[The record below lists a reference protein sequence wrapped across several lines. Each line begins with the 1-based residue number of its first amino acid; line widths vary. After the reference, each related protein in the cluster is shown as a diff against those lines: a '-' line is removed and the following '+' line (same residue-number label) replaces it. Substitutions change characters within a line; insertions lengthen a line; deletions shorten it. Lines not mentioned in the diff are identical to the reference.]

1 MEKDKTIQE
10 VIELKQKKEELL
22 SLINQEK
29 LNLAELSAQRENL
42 ISNTK
47 LLEEKLNGLEATF
60 QRKNEELNQYNE
72 KINAKKEKETELSVK
87 LAEIEQKI
95 GNAEKNLK
103 EIEKDIEDK
112 KIVIEKTIEQF
123 REIKRKAEFDSN
135 NYFAEL
141 ENKKTEKELK
151 LSEIDIKISN
161 REESLKGLAI
171 QVNQESEK
179 LKEILEATSRNFKIN
194 SDLEA
199 KQLEVDNKINEL
211 LKEREVK
218 IEELKNLGISF
229 DILNGKMKDK
239 QAQYDEL
246 LLKSSTLINKE
257 EYLKNYEEFLRDHFQ
272 KVGLTYK
279 EFKA

>member
-1 MEKDKTIQE
+1 MKNEKEIQE
-10 VIELKQKKEELL
+10 LLDLKRKKEEVL
-22 SLINQEK
+22 SLINSENKK
-29 LNLAELSAQRENL
+29 LKELAAQRENL

-72 KINAKKEKETELSVK
+72 KINAKKEKETELSVQ

-112 KIVIEKTIEQF
+112 KVIVEKTIEQF

-151 LSEIDIKISN
+151 LSEVDIKISS
-161 REESLKGLAI
+161 REESLKGLTI

-194 SDLEA
+194 SELEA

-211 LKEREVK
+211 LKEKEAK
-218 IEELKNLGISF
+218 IEELRNLGISF
-229 DILNGKMKDK
+229 EALTAKIAKK
-239 QAQYDEL
+239 QKEYDEL
-246 LLKSSTLINKE
+246 LRKSTILINKE
-257 EYLKNYEEFLRDHFQ
+257 EYLNNYQEFLRDHFQ